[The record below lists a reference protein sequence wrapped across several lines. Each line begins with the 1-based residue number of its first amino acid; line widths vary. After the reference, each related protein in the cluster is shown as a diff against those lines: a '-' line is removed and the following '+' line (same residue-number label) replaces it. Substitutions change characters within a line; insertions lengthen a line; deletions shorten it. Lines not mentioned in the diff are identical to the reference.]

1 MIYKVLNKIINFK
14 YFANKQKGVYM
25 KTMMD
30 TLGNTPLV
38 LVDEINGNKIF
49 AKLEYYNPTGSVKDR
64 PAYYMIKKA
73 LERGEIKAG
82 ATIIEPTSGNTGIG
96 LAFMCA
102 RMGMKAILTL
112 PDNMSVERRQIL
124 QALGAELVL
133 TPKEKG
139 MQGAID
145 KANELH
151 KQINNSF
158 IPNQFANPD
167 NALAHY
173 ETTAPEIFA
182 KVKADFIIDGIGS
195 GGTLMGISKYVK
207 DNNYPSKIV
216 GIEPK
221 ESPLITKGVAGGH
234 GIQGI
239 GANFIP
245 QLLDTKLIDK
255 MMIVASSDA
264 VLGAKELALK
274 YGIMAGISAG
284 ANYIAA
290 KELCKENVD
299 KNIVIIVPDNA
310 NKYLSV
316 GIYG

>member
-1 MIYKVLNKIINFK
+1 
-14 YFANKQKGVYM
+14 M
-25 KTMMD
+25 KSMMD

-38 LVDEINGNKIF
+38 LVDEINGNKLF
-49 AKLEYYNPTGSVKDR
+49 AKLEYYNPTGSIKDR

-73 LERGEIKAG
+73 LERGDIKEG

-112 PDNMSVERRQIL
+112 PDNMSLERRQIL
-124 QALGAELVL
+124 QALGAQLVL
-133 TPKEKG
+133 TPKALG

-145 KANELH
+145 KAQELH
-151 KQINNSF
+151 KSIDNSF
-158 IPNQFANPD
+158 VPNQFENPD

-182 KVKADFIIDGIGS
+182 QVKADFIVDGIGS
-195 GGTLMGISKYVK
+195 GGTLVGIGKYVK
-207 DNNYPSKIV
+207 DNKYPAKIV
-216 GIEPK
+216 GIEPY
-221 ESPLITKGVAGGH
+221 ESPLITKGVAGSH

-245 QLLDTKLIDK
+245 KLLNLALIDK
-255 MMIVASSDA
+255 MMLVKSEDA
-264 VLGAKELALK
+264 VKGAKDLTLK
-274 YGIMAGISAG
+274 YGIMGGISAG
-284 ANYIAA
+284 ANYAA
-290 KELCKENVD
+290 AVNLCKENTD

-310 NKYLSV
+310 NKYLSTN
-316 GIYG
+316 IYG

>member
-1 MIYKVLNKIINFK
+1 
-14 YFANKQKGVYM
+14 M
-25 KTMMD
+25 KSMMD

-49 AKLEYYNPTGSVKDR
+49 AKLEYFNPTGSVKDR

-73 LERGEIKAG
+73 LERGDIAED

-112 PDNMSVERRQIL
+112 PESMSVERRQIL
-124 QALGAELVL
+124 AALGAELVL
-133 TPKEKG
+133 TPKELG

-145 KANELH
+145 KAEQLH
-151 KQINNSF
+151 KEIKGSF
-158 IPNQFANPD
+158 IPNQFENPD
-167 NALAHY
+167 NALAHF

-182 KVKADFIIDGIGS
+182 EVMADYILDGIGS
-195 GGTLMGISKYVK
+195 GGTLIGISQYAKK
-207 DNNYPSKIV
+207 HNYPTKIV
-216 GIEPK
+216 GIEPS
-221 ESPLITKGVAGGH
+221 ESPLITKGVAASH

-245 QLLDTKLIDK
+245 KLFDKSLIDK
-255 MMIVASSDA
+255 MMLISTEEAL
-264 VLGAKELALK
+264 LGAKQLTLD
-274 YGIMAGISAG
+274 YGIMGGISAG
-284 ANYIAA
+284 ANFAA
-290 KELCKENVD
+290 SKKLCEENVG
-299 KNIVIIVPDNA
+299 KNIVFIVPDNA
-310 NKYLSV
+310 SKYLST

>member
-1 MIYKVLNKIINFK
+1 
-14 YFANKQKGVYM
+14 M

-38 LVDEINGNKIF
+38 FVDEINGNKIF

-73 LERGEIKAG
+73 LERGDITEG

-102 RMGMKAILTL
+102 RIGMKAILTL
-112 PDNMSVERRQIL
+112 PESMSVERRQIL

-151 KQINNSF
+151 SQIQNSF
-158 IPNQFANPD
+158 VPNQFENTD
-167 NALAHY
+167 NSLAHY

-182 KVKADFIIDGIGS
+182 EVEAHFIVDGIGS
-195 GGTLMGISKYVK
+195 GGTLMGIGKFVK
-207 DNNYPSKIV
+207 DNKKATKIV
-216 GIEPK
+216 GIEPE
-221 ESPLITKGVAGGH
+221 ESPLLTKGTANSH

-239 GANFIP
+239 GANFVP
-245 QLLDTKLIDK
+245 KLLDMKYIDK
-255 MMIVASSDA
+255 MMLVSSSDA
-264 VLGAKELALK
+264 IRGAKDLALK

-284 ANYIAA
+284 ANYVAA
-290 KELCKENVD
+290 TKLCEENVG

>member
-1 MIYKVLNKIINFK
+1 MKSII
-14 YFANKQKGVYM
+14 
-25 KTMMD
+25 D

-38 LVDEINGNKIF
+38 YLDSINGNRIY

-64 PAYYMIKKA
+64 PAYYMIQKA
-73 LERGEIKAG
+73 LERGEISKD

-102 RMGMKAILTL
+102 RFGMRAILTL
-112 PDNMSVERRQIL
+112 PENMSLERRQIL

-145 KANELH
+145 KAEELH
-151 KQINNSF
+151 KEIKGSF
-158 IPNQFANPD
+158 IPNQFTNSD
-167 NALAHY
+167 NALSHF
-173 ETTAPEIFA
+173 ETTAPEIFE
-182 KVKADFIIDGIGS
+182 KIDADFIVDGVGS
-195 GGTLMGISKYVK
+195 GGTLMGISRYCREKNK
-207 DNNYPSKIV
+207 DTKIV
-216 GIEPK
+216 AIEPE
-221 ESPLITKGVAGGH
+221 ESPLITKGKAGGH

-245 QLLDTKLIDK
+245 KLLDINLIDK
-255 MMIVASSDA
+255 VMLVSSPNA
-264 VLGAKELALK
+264 VRGAKELCLQ
-274 YGIMAGISAG
+274 YGVMGGISAG

-290 KELCKENVD
+290 IELCKENTD
-299 KNIVIIVPDNA
+299 KNIVIIIPDNA
-310 NKYLSV
+310 SKYLSV

>member
-1 MIYKVLNKIINFK
+1 
-14 YFANKQKGVYM
+14 M
-25 KTMMD
+25 KNIMD

-38 LVDEINGNKIF
+38 FLDEINGNKIY

-73 LERGEIKAG
+73 LERGEIKEG

-124 QALGAELVL
+124 KALGAELVL
-133 TPKEKG
+133 TPKALG
-139 MQGAID
+139 MKGAID
-145 KANELH
+145 KAEELH
-151 KQINNSF
+151 EEIEGSF
-158 IPNQFANPD
+158 IPNQFENPD
-167 NALAHY
+167 NTLAHY
-173 ETTAPEIFA
+173 ETTGPEIFA
-182 KVKADFIIDGIGS
+182 EVKADFVLDGIGS
-195 GGTLMGISKYVK
+195 GGTLMGISKFVK
-207 DNNYPSKIV
+207 DNKYPAKIV
-216 GIEPK
+216 GIEPE
-221 ESPLITKGVAGGH
+221 ESPLITKGVTGSH

-245 QLLDTKLIDK
+245 KLLDLKMIDQ
-255 MMIVASSDA
+255 MMVVSSNDA
-264 VLGAKELALK
+264 LRGAKELALK
-274 YGIMAGISAG
+274 YGIMSGISAG

-290 KELCKENVD
+290 VKLCEENEG

>member
-1 MIYKVLNKIINFK
+1 MKNMI
-14 YFANKQKGVYM
+14 
-25 KTMMD
+25 D

-38 LVDEINGNKIF
+38 FLDEINGNKIF

-73 LERGEIKAG
+73 LERGDIKEG

-124 QALGAELVL
+124 QALGAQLVL
-133 TPKEKG
+133 TPKALG

-145 KANELH
+145 KAEELH
-151 KQINNSF
+151 RQIEGSF
-158 IPNQFANPD
+158 IPNQFENPD

-182 KVKADFIIDGIGS
+182 QVQADFIVDGIGS
-195 GGTLMGISKYVK
+195 GGTLVGIGKYVK
-207 DNNYPSKIV
+207 DNKYPAKIV
-216 GIEPK
+216 GIEPE
-221 ESPLITKGVAGGH
+221 ESPLITKGIAGGH

-239 GANFIP
+239 GANFVP
-245 QLLDTKLIDK
+245 KLLDIKLIDK
-255 MMIVASSDA
+255 MMIIASNDA
-264 VLGAKELALK
+264 VQGAKELALK
-274 YGIMAGISAG
+274 YGVMGGISAG

-290 KELCKENVD
+290 KKLCEENVG

-310 NKYLSV
+310 NKYLSMN
-316 GIYG
+316 IYG

>member
-1 MIYKVLNKIINFK
+1 ME
-14 YFANKQKGVYM
+14 
-25 KTMMD
+25 TMMD

-38 LVDEINGNKIF
+38 FIDTIGGNKIF
-49 AKLEYYNPTGSVKDR
+49 AKLEYFNPTGSVKDR

-73 LERGEIKAG
+73 LERGDIKEG
-82 ATIIEPTSGNTGIG
+82 GTIIEPTSGNTGIG

-112 PDNMSVERRQIL
+112 PENMSLERRQIL
-124 QALGAELVL
+124 KALGAELVL
-133 TPKEKG
+133 TPKELG

-145 KANELH
+145 KAVELN
-151 KQINNSF
+151 KQIAGSF
-158 IPNQFANPD
+158 IPNQFENPD
-167 NALAHY
+167 NALAHF
-173 ETTAPEIFA
+173 ETTAPEIFD
-182 KVKADFIIDGIGS
+182 KVKADFVLDGIGS

-207 DNNYPSKIV
+207 SQKYSTKIV

-221 ESPLITKGVAGGH
+221 ESPLITSGVAGSH

-245 QLLDTKLIDK
+245 KLFDKTLIDK
-255 MMIVASSDA
+255 MMLVSTEESVA
-264 VLGAKELALK
+264 GAKELAFK
-274 YGIMAGISAG
+274 YGIMGGITAG
-284 ANYIAA
+284 ANFAA
-290 KELCKENVD
+290 SKKLCEENVD

-310 NKYLSV
+310 SKYMST

>member
-1 MIYKVLNKIINFK
+1 MEN
-14 YFANKQKGVYM
+14 
-25 KTMMD
+25 MMD

-38 LVDEINGNKIF
+38 FLDELNGNKIF

-73 LERGEIKAG
+73 LERGDIKDG

-102 RMGMKAILTL
+102 RLGMKAILTL

-133 TPKEKG
+133 TPKALG

-145 KANELH
+145 KAEELH
-151 KQINNSF
+151 KQIEGSF
-158 IPNQFANPD
+158 IPNQFENPD

-173 ETTAPEIFA
+173 ETTAPEIFN
-182 KVKADFIIDGIGS
+182 KLNADFILDGIGS
-195 GGTLMGISKYVK
+195 GGTLMGISKYAK
-207 DNNYPSKIV
+207 DKKYPAKIV

-221 ESPLITKGVAGGH
+221 ESPLITKGIAGAH

-245 QLLDTKLIDK
+245 KLLDVKLIDK
-255 MMIVASSDA
+255 MMLVASNDA
-264 VLGAKELALK
+264 VQGAKELALK
-274 YGIMAGISAG
+274 YGVMGGISAG

-290 KELCKENVD
+290 KKLCEENIG

-310 NKYLSV
+310 NKYLSMN
-316 GIYG
+316 IYG

>member
-1 MIYKVLNKIINFK
+1 
-14 YFANKQKGVYM
+14 M
-25 KTMMD
+25 KNMMD

-38 LVDEINGNKIF
+38 FVEEINGSKIF

-73 LERGEIKAG
+73 LERGDIKDG
-82 ATIIEPTSGNTGIG
+82 ATIIEPTSGKTGIG

-124 QALGAELVL
+124 KALGAELVL
-133 TPKEKG
+133 TPKALG

-145 KANELH
+145 KAQELN
-151 KQINNSF
+151 KQIEGSF
-158 IPNQFANPD
+158 IPNQFENPD
-167 NALAHY
+167 NAFSHY

-182 KVKADFIIDGIGS
+182 SVNADFIVDGIGS

-207 DNNYPSKIV
+207 DNKYPTKIV
-216 GIEPK
+216 GIEPE
-221 ESPLITKGVAGGH
+221 ESPLITKGVTGSH
-234 GIQGI
+234 SIQGI

-245 QLLDTKLIDK
+245 KLLDMNLIDQ
-255 MMIVASSDA
+255 MMCVKSEDA
-264 VLGAKELALK
+264 VKGAKDLTLK
-274 YGIMAGISAG
+274 FGIMGGISAG
-284 ANYIAA
+284 ANYAA
-290 KELCKENVD
+290 AVKLCKENVG

-310 NKYLSV
+310 NKYLSM

>member
-1 MIYKVLNKIINFK
+1 
-14 YFANKQKGVYM
+14 M

-38 LVDEINGNKIF
+38 FVDEINGNKIF

-73 LERGEIKAG
+73 LERGDITEG

-112 PDNMSVERRQIL
+112 PESMSVERRQIL

-151 KQINNSF
+151 SQIQNSF
-158 IPNQFANPD
+158 VPNQFENTD
-167 NALAHY
+167 NSLAHY

-182 KVKADFIIDGIGS
+182 EVEAHFIVDGIGS
-195 GGTLMGISKYVK
+195 GGTLMGIGKFVK
-207 DNNYPSKIV
+207 DNKKPTKIV
-216 GIEPK
+216 GIEPE
-221 ESPLITKGVAGGH
+221 ESPLLTKGTANSH

-239 GANFIP
+239 GANFVP
-245 QLLDTKLIDK
+245 KLLDMKYIDK
-255 MMIVASSDA
+255 MMLVSSSDA
-264 VLGAKELALK
+264 IRGAKDLALK

-284 ANYIAA
+284 ANYVAA
-290 KELCKENVD
+290 TKLCEENVD

>member
-1 MIYKVLNKIINFK
+1 
-14 YFANKQKGVYM
+14 M
-25 KTMMD
+25 KNMMD

-38 LVDEINGNKIF
+38 FLDEINGNKIF

-73 LERGEIKAG
+73 LERGDIKEG

-124 QALGAELVL
+124 QALGAQLVL
-133 TPKEKG
+133 TPKALG

-145 KANELH
+145 KAEELH
-151 KQINNSF
+151 KQIEDSF
-158 IPNQFANPD
+158 IPNQFENPD

-173 ETTAPEIFA
+173 ETTAPEIFG
-182 KVKADFIIDGIGS
+182 KLNADFILDGIGS
-195 GGTLMGISKYVK
+195 GGTLMGIAKYVK
-207 DNNYPSKIV
+207 DNKYPSKIV
-216 GIEPK
+216 GIEPE
-221 ESPLITKGVAGGH
+221 ESPLITKGFAGGH

-239 GANFIP
+239 GANFVP
-245 QLLDTKLIDK
+245 KLLDIKLIDK
-255 MMIVASSDA
+255 MMIIASNDA
-264 VLGAKELALK
+264 VQGAKELAFK
-274 YGIMAGISAG
+274 YGVMGGISAG

-290 KELCKENVD
+290 KKLCEENVG

-310 NKYLSV
+310 NKYLSMN
-316 GIYG
+316 IYG